1 MFASHSNQARRENS
15 HFTNTSFNYYGYPDD
30 NDSRWIHGKNFTEFR
45 NKKYQIY
52 FLLDTVIPCSTRLF
66 TVLYFSERSS
76 RSSALRYG
84 LPSCMS
90 VKLQSPTPTRS
101 VGTFKNQD
109 SCDAVTLRR
118 GFSERSHEK
127 IGDCEQSN
135 AVLIYN
141 WSSICWLYVSRYVC
155 VWLIVP
161 SGFPVSFSLLRKW
174 TQQLNYLKIGPPW
187 IMPLVVESITV
198 IYRHFPRSR
207 T

>member
-1 MFASHSNQARRENS
+1 MTMTADEFTAKILQSFGIKNTKYIFFWTLLSHAV
-15 HFTNTSFNYYGYPDD
+15 
-30 NDSRWIHGKNFTEFR
+30 
-45 NKKYQIY
+45 
-52 FLLDTVIPCSTRLF
+52 LDCSQ
-66 TVLYFSERSS
+66 SS
-76 RSSALRYG
+76 IFPKDHRDRALCVTG
-84 LPSCMS
+84 CHLAWVS
-90 VKLQSPTPTRS
+90 KLQSPTSTRS

-141 WSSICWLYVSRYVC
+141 WSLICWLYVSRYVC